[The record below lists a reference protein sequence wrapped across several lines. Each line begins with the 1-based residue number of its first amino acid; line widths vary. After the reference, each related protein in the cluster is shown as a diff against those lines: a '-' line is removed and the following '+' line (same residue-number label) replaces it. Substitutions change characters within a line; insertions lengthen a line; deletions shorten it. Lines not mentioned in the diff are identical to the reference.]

1 VTVASLALTEEE
13 LRRLAE
19 QLAPLLLA
27 ALPRDPAP
35 AGWMDAKAA
44 AAYAGCSLN
53 AIHKAMAAREVEFR
67 QDTKGGKAWFRAE
80 WLDAWRGL

>member
-1 VTVASLALTEEE
+1 MPA
-13 LRRLAE
+13 
-19 QLAPLLLA
+19 
-27 ALPRDPAP
+27 RDPAP

-53 AIHKAMAAREVEFR
+53 ALHKAMAAREVEFR